1 MWKRVGGV
9 VGVFKLIAADMREW
23 KRMGQLGE
31 RVALSPLR
39 LREALRLYLSFP
51 GMRATVRY
59 RLSFAAHQRRLPLV
73 PGMLFRANL
82 RRYGLEIAPRIGI
95 GPGLY
100 LPHPTGTVITATEVG
115 ARCHIIHA
123 VTVGMRNRQE
133 FPRIADDVTIGAGAR
148 VLGGVVIGSGANIGA
163 NAVVIANVPAG
174 ATVVGI
180 PARVVR
186 LPYAAHVSVFEAEAS
201 PVTFSLR

>member
-1 MWKRVGGV
+1 MGI
-9 VGVFKLIAADMREW
+9 FNLIAADMREW

-31 RVALSPLR
+31 RVALSPLK
-39 LREALRLYLSFP
+39 LREALSLYLRFP
-51 GMRATVRY
+51 GMRAIVRY
-59 RLSFAAHQRRLPLV
+59 RLSYAAYQRRLPLV

-82 RRYGLEIAPRIGI
+82 RRYGLDITPRLGI

-100 LPHPTGTVITATEVG
+100 LPHPTGTVIMATEVG

-148 VLGGVVIGSGANIGA
+148 VLGDVVIGSGANIGA

>member
-1 MWKRVGGV
+1 MS
-9 VGVFKLIAADMREW
+9 VFKLIAADMREW

-31 RVALSPLR
+31 RVTLSPLK
-39 LREALRLYLSFP
+39 LREALHLYLSFP
-51 GMRATVRY
+51 GMRATIRY
-59 RLSFAAHQRRLPLV
+59 RLSYAAHQRRLPLV
-73 PGMLFRANL
+73 PGMLFRTNL
-82 RRYGLEIAPRIGI
+82 RCYGLDVALRIGI

-100 LPHPTGTVITATEVG
+100 IPHPTGTVIMATEVG

-123 VTVGMRNRQE
+123 VTVGMRNRHE
-133 FPRIADDVTIGAGAR
+133 YPRIGDDVTIGAGAR
-148 VLGGVVIGSGANIGA
+148 VLGGVVVGSGANIGA
-163 NAVVIANVPAG
+163 NAVVIANVPTG